1 MALKIKKP
9 PRQLDPELIEEVW
22 PGDPAV
28 DAEQSDLAVWCR
40 DGGNAGLVYKSD
52 EGEPTK
58 IYIRPISVRARY
70 NVDMIGASGS
80 LNFLDEAFRYGFVK
94 ADGITPRWDRFG
106 GVRGLHDDTL
116 DAFSEQLF
124 SLPWA
129 HALEAMN
136 AAREG
141 RPYAKENASDEAQ
154 SMELTKLIGAH
165 VLALTFRSRRDD
177 A

>member
-9 PRQLDPELIEEVW
+9 PRQLDPELVEVVW

-28 DAEQSDLAVWCR
+28 DAEQSDLITWCR
-40 DGGNAGLVYKSD
+40 DGGNSGLVYRD
-52 EGEPTK
+52 GEPPTK
-58 IYIRPISVRARY
+58 IFIRPISVRAQY
-70 NVDMIGASGS
+70 NVDMIGAVGS

-116 DAFSEQLF
+116 DALAEWKFE
-124 SLPWA
+124 LPWS
-129 HALEAMN
+129 HSIEAMN

-141 RPYAKENASDEAQ
+141 RKYDKENASDERQ
-154 SMELTKLIGAH
+154 LMELTKLIGAH
-165 VLALTFRSRRDD
+165 VLALTFRTRRDD
-177 A
+177 V